1 MSTGHATCPHQAV
14 IHKIE
19 KDMYHGNGKPG
30 VTTRL
35 EVLEGD
41 VLALTMDMT
50 AVKRMFWAVI
60 LLLLTILGAV
70 ISQRH

>member
-1 MSTGHATCPHQAV
+1 MSTSGHVCPHQGL

-30 VTTRL
+30 ITTRL

-41 VLALTMDMT
+41 VLALTVDMT

-60 LLLLTILGAV
+60 LLLITILGAV